1 MQVIKSF
8 FIAVSIYS
16 RVPVPQFEW
25 KEDDMKYVFC
35 FFPWIGALIG
45 GGVYLWNYLCGVYHI
60 GALCRNAAGMAIPIF
75 ITGGFHVDG
84 FMDTMDAVHSYR
96 SRERKLE
103 ILKDSHIGAFAVI
116 MLAAYGL
123 IVFGAFSELESDA
136 LLKIVCCGF
145 FLSRCLCGISAV
157 SFPLAKKDGMLYTF
171 ADSSHKKVVKGSLSL
186 QGVLCIGLMC
196 FQSFSAGL
204 TVAAAA
210 VMALVYYFYLSR
222 KEFGGVTGDTAGF
235 FILICEGCIVAAAA
249 MIDVFIWKGG
259 L

>member
-8 FIAVSIYS
+8 FIAVSMYS
-16 RVPVPQFEW
+16 KIPVPQFEW
-25 KEDDMKYVFC
+25 KEEDMKYVFC

-45 GGVYLWNYLCGVYHI
+45 SCIYFWNDLCSIYHI
-60 GALCRNAAGMAIPIF
+60 GSLCRSAVTMAIPIF

-84 FMDTMDAVHSYR
+84 FMDTMDAVHSY
-96 SRERKLE
+96 SPRERKLE

-123 IVFGAFSELESDA
+123 VLFGAFSEIESDA
-136 LLKIVCCGF
+136 LLNIVCCGF

-171 ADSSHKKVVKGSLSL
+171 ADSSHKKVVRGSLSL
-186 QGVLCIGLMC
+186 QSVLCIGLMC
-196 FQSFSAGL
+196 FLSFPAGL

-210 VMALVYYFYLSR
+210 VLALVYYFYRSR

-235 FILICEGCIVAAAA
+235 FVLLCEGWIVAAAA
-249 MIDVFIWKGG
+249 VVDVFIWKA
-259 L
+259 